1 MEINLVQVLLSLLS
15 GVIGGGIILAWI
27 ELQRHRHEKE
37 EWKLKDKRIDIKVLS
52 VESDVERWDPTKYRD
67 EKEKL
72 KIYEFGLNNKVSEW
86 KFIIK
91 IAYSNLTDRDIIITS
106 ADVEV
111 PMPNYEVAKVTSDV
125 KERFYP
131 IKFTIYDLMK
141 KNLIDENSF
150 PLVLPQK
157 STTGI
162 VFFGKWDFRYPYL
175 VSTLPSSSN
184 LIIKL
189 DDGITRQIAI
199 DFTNAGFISELGYSS
214 SGNPHWYPAIAVSG
228 VDLDKVDEEIP
239 F

>member
-86 KFIIK
+86 RFIIK

>member
-1 MEINLVQVLLSLLS
+1 
-15 GVIGGGIILAWI
+15 
-27 ELQRHRHEKE
+27 
-37 EWKLKDKRIDIKVLS
+37 
-52 VESDVERWDPTKYRD
+52 VERWDPTNHRD

-72 KIYEFGLNNKVSEW
+72 KIYELGLNNKISEW
-86 KFIIK
+86 MFIIK

-106 ADVEV
+106 ADLEI
-111 PMPNYEVAKVTSDV
+111 PMPSYEVGEAASDV

-162 VFFGKWDFRYPYL
+162 VFLGKWNFRYPYL
-175 VSTLPSSSN
+175 VSALPSSAN
-184 LIIKL
+184 FLIKL
-189 DDGITRQIAI
+189 DDGITRQITI
-199 DFTNAGFISELGYSS
+199 DFTNADFISELGYSP
-214 SGNPHWYPAIAVSG
+214 SGNPHWYPAIVISG
-228 VDLDKVDEEIP
+228 GDLDKGDEEIP